1 MVENKKIYVI
11 SFLDRVAPKNK
22 LQIDVIRKLG
32 YSSVFYVNSHTEF
45 AEIYFQ
51 NPERCFVLAS
61 GFFSRLRQ
69 VFNFFRKNRRSI
81 HHVEIYPGGR
91 FSFIYMLLANFFN
104 LAAICVERGDLL
116 YFKKGGYDFVTRFS
130 MWVCYKRARI
140 VWYRELYMESI
151 LKLMKIKRLF
161 FIHNAVEIRKNKYK
175 GTQLLPFRRKKID
188 FLWVN
193 RLIPE
198 RMSGWFVDILN
209 THQFHNTQN
218 ILAGVLKQ
226 TLYNDVQDYV
236 IAKKPA
242 NLRLLDFVSDPFEL
256 YKEAKFFVLPAKVI
270 FANNALLE
278 AMSAGVVPVIVNS
291 PGGELIVSDGING
304 IVSGFSQEEFE
315 RAMAKAIN
323 MSEADYQ
330 SMSEAAMNHIRTHFS
345 SDTYQKKLEELY
357 KQIEN

>member
-1 MVENKKIYVI
+1 
-11 SFLDRVAPKNK
+11 
-22 LQIDVIRKLG
+22 
-32 YSSVFYVNSHTEF
+32 
-45 AEIYFQ
+45 
-51 NPERCFVLAS
+51 
-61 GFFSRLRQ
+61 
-69 VFNFFRKNRRSI
+69 
-81 HHVEIYPGGR
+81 
-91 FSFIYMLLANFFN
+91 
-104 LAAICVERGDLL
+104 
-116 YFKKGGYDFVTRFS
+116 